1 MSPEATTLAVRARRR
16 GDVTNSAKAVALR
29 LAVSATALPK
39 EGTTSEEK
47 GVGRAKPHLAST
59 PMPTN
64 AMTPRSLSL
73 SLEKPARPHLLRRGG
88 HSHVVHARW
97 DIPCSTDLQ

>member
-1 MSPEATTLAVRARRR
+1 MAVRARRR

-47 GVGRAKPHLAST
+47 GCRPRKTSPGVDSDADS
-59 PMPTN
+59 

-88 HSHVVHARW
+88 HGHVVHARW